1 MKTKTIYICQSCA
14 HKSPKWMGQ
23 CPSCG
28 LWHTMAEE
36 TLQKGEKKN
45 ALSPVSS
52 PVPLNSIQ
60 SQDEERFEIGL
71 NELDR
76 VLGGGIVK
84 GSVILLGGEPGIGK
98 STVLMQAFMYLAQK
112 GLKTLYISG
121 EESICQVK
129 MRAARLGILPD
140 SLYVSNEVNFENI
153 RIITE
158 QFKPDIIGIDSIQ
171 TVYSNKL
178 DSSPGSVSQ
187 VREVAYE
194 ITMFC
199 KALSI
204 PAFLIGHV
212 TKDGSIAGPRVLEH
226 IVDTV
231 LYFEGEG
238 DHAYRIIRAI
248 KNRFGPVHELGI
260 FEMTGAGLK
269 EVENPSCF
277 FLENRSQ
284 EHPGSVIFAGMEGT
298 RPMLLEVQALVSKS
312 HIAMPRRTATGFDN
326 NRLAMLI
333 SVAERTLDMMLFDKD
348 IFVNIAGGFKISEPA
363 ADLAVITAIFSSF
376 REKPFMHETVVFGET
391 GLTGEIRSV
400 VKSEFRLKEAIR
412 LGFKNFILPDKSVN
426 IDNLK
431 DPYEKIN
438 FFSIKHLSEI
448 KDFLDI

>member
-1 MKTKTIYICQSCA
+1 MKTKTIYICQSCG

-28 LWHTMAEE
+28 LWHTLAEE
-36 TLQKGEKKN
+36 IFQKEGKKIPAN
-45 ALSPVSS
+45 SASS
-52 PVPLNSIQ
+52 PVPLNSILFQ
-60 SQDEERFEIGL
+60 GEERFEIGL

-98 STVLMQAFMYLAQK
+98 STVLMQAFMYLSQK

-121 EESICQVK
+121 EESVNQIK
-129 MRAARLGILPD
+129 MRAQRLGSPPN

-153 RIITE
+153 RDITV

-171 TVYSNKL
+171 TIYSNKL

-194 ITMFC
+194 ITMLC
-199 KALSI
+199 KALSV
-204 PAFLIGHV
+204 PAFIVGHV

-277 FLENRSQ
+277 FLENRAK
-284 EHPGSVIFAGMEGT
+284 EHPGSVVFAGMEGT

-312 HIAMPRRTATGFDN
+312 HIAIPRRTATGFDN

-333 SVAERTLDMMLFDKD
+333 SVAERTLDIILFDKD
-348 IFVNIAGGFKISEPA
+348 IFVNIVGGFKISEPA
-363 ADLAVITAIFSSF
+363 ADLAVITAIYSSF
-376 REKPFMHETVVFGET
+376 IEKAAMSETIVFGET
-391 GLTGEIRSV
+391 GLTGEIRGV
-400 VKSEFRLKEAIR
+400 VKAEFRLKEAMR
-412 LGFKNFILPDKSVN
+412 LGFKNFIIPDKSIN

-431 DPYEKIN
+431 EPYEKIN
-438 FFSIKHLSEI
+438 FFGIKHLSEI
-448 KDFLDI
+448 KEFLDI